1 MEPILKVADNSSAGD
16 YSISV
21 TLVSELVEPFT
32 QKLQEINHLTAKNRL
47 VYAHLLS
54 LKKLIAKSV
63 SLIYSSAIVL
73 VVNCCVI
80 ES

>member
-1 MEPILKVADNSSAGD
+1 VEPILKVADNSSAGD

-54 LKKLIAKSV
+54 LKKT
-63 SLIYSSAIVL
+63 
-73 VVNCCVI
+73 NG
-80 ES
+80 